1 MFLLQPFDQR
11 KQLRNPLDD
20 AVLFGKWWQ
29 WDKKAFNSGYCQL
42 WLPDLCCCLCNL
54 LLNHPGL
61 KHFNEPILIYT
72 SKNKPVCI
80 FGQICTVKFVWD
92 FPTRPIVPA
101 TVMKT
106 SALLIM
112 YLEIE
117 G

>member
-11 KQLRNPLDD
+11 EQFLNPLDD
-20 AVLFGKWWQ
+20 AVLFGKWRQ

-80 FGQICTVKFVWD
+80 FGHICTVKFVWD
-92 FPTRPIVPA
+92 FSNSSNRSCNSDKNI
-101 TVMKT
+101 
-106 SALLIM
+106 SLID
-112 YLEIE
+112 YIL
-117 G
+117 